1 VAWNLLTSK
10 ENMKLT
16 LLSSALASKDE
27 HEGSEGLSIVT
38 FWIPTSIA
46 LCVSLEGGYN
56 GPPYSV

>member
-1 VAWNLLTSK
+1 
-10 ENMKLT
+10 MKLT